1 MKNTDIDEWL
11 LNNNI
16 DPNTEII
23 ADEKQ
28 WFLSDILEKHLKE
41 QFAIHNV
48 RLSLPPD
55 GFDIL
60 KYRIPKDGRMCDCI
74 TEIGRTFTAKYLK
87 FKSFEGGVF
96 VNDELDEGY
105 RDKVIYWKGNEA

>member
-1 MKNTDIDEWL
+1 MKLDL
-11 LNNNI
+11 
-16 DPNTEII
+16 
-23 ADEKQ
+23 
-28 WFLSDILEKHLKE
+28 FS
-41 QFAIHNV
+41 V

-60 KYRIPKDGRMCDCI
+60 KYRTPKDGQMCDCI

-87 FKSFEGGVF
+87 LKSFDGGVF

>member
-41 QFAIHNV
+41 QFAIHGV
-48 RLSLPPD
+48 VVELPSVKSKEFQRWTQSKGYEPAFNGLWYEKNNQTYNTD
-55 GFDIL
+55 LLHRAF
-60 KYRIPKDGRMCDCI
+60 
-74 TEIGRTFTAKYLK
+74 TNEIEF
-87 FKSFEGGVF
+87 
-96 VNDELDEGY
+96 
-105 RDKVIYWKGNEA
+105 GN